1 MRRALSSVVMLV
13 LVAATTVPA
22 AAASGTAAPALRPVP
37 GAPAFQSIDVS
48 KIDPQLRPFLLD
60 PARQATVMLE
70 LGGTPV
76 SLVGAAA
83 RDRGMVLSGFAAAS
97 VRSTLRAQQDALRP
111 SLATLGA
118 RVLGQYQDAYDG
130 IKVRVSL
137 RDLPRL
143 TALPGVEQVL
153 AVQQNQ
159 MANATSEQFTGV
171 PAAWSVGS
179 GLTGAGVKI
188 AVIDT
193 GIDYT
198 HADFGGSGDPAAYQA
213 NSGVSLAGSG
223 FPNSKVAGGYD
234 FVGDAYDA
242 GGTGAAVIPQPDPNP
257 LDCAGHGTHVAGTIG
272 GYGVTAEGKTYHGPY
287 DAQTLAR
294 TQFLVAP
301 GVAPGARLY
310 ALKIFGCSGT
320 TDDVI
325 DAVDWAVKNGMNVIN
340 LSLGAPFGAE
350 GSPFGGP
357 ESPDAVAVDNAVR
370 AGIVV
375 VAAGGND
382 GSVAYTASTPGVA
395 SGAIEV
401 AAVDAH
407 ATLPGAVI
415 GIGDGISALD
425 ANGTAAFPV
434 TGRLDVLKDATGGI
448 ALGCA
453 ASDYT
458 AVQPADI
465 VVTLRGTCPRVDRA
479 TLGQAAGA
487 AAVVMVNTTA
497 GAYPPQEGP
506 IPGVTVP
513 FLGVRPSDG
522 AALLGAD
529 GTTVTIAGPIT
540 LANPTYR
547 ATADFSAG
555 GPRSGDSALKPD
567 LAAPGV
573 SVSSAAM
580 GTGIGA
586 VQESG
591 TSMAA
596 PLVAGAAALVLQ
608 AHPRWTPGQVKAA
621 LMNTASETAIAG
633 YDPRTDG
640 AGLVQPARAVDTLVL
655 ATTGP
660 GTASLSFGAL
670 AMTGPFS
677 ATQTVRLQNLG
688 THAVTYQLRTA
699 FAGPALGVHVRIR
712 PSRVSVPAHGTSS
725 VTVALTLSAAAV
737 AALPGVEHPA
747 DPAALLTTVRGTVVA
762 TPTAARPGVYP
773 LSIPFLIAPR
783 ALSNVVAPAT
793 VALTPQ
799 GGQDVASVTVTNTG
813 IHAGVADVY
822 AWGLRSGPM
831 GAGSVDVRAVGVQS
845 LTTGLDGTALP
856 STDRMLVFAINTY
869 APWSSAAVN
878 EFDIALDTDGSGSA
892 EYVLAA
898 VDHGLATAGQ
908 PDGRMACFVFRA
920 SDQQLLAAAFAEA
933 PANSST
939 LRCGVLASTL
949 GLSPADPP
957 LTYAI
962 QAASLVSAAADTV
975 AGVGTFDAFAPAIS
989 QGERLALAPGKSAA
1003 LSLSLDPT
1011 LIASEPALG
1020 WMIVSPDNASGP
1032 DQAET
1037 IPAALPPATP

>member
-1 MRRALSSVVMLV
+1 MRRALSVVATLV
-13 LVAATTVPA
+13 LVVAATVRA
-22 AAASGTAAPALRPVP
+22 ANASGTTASAVRPVAGVP
-37 GAPAFQSIDVS
+37 TFQAIDVS
-48 KIDPQLRPFLLD
+48 RIDPRLRPFLLD
-60 PARQATVMLE
+60 PTRQATVILE
-70 LGGTPV
+70 LRGTPV

-83 RDRGMVLSGFAAAS
+83 RDRGIVLSGFAAAT
-97 VRSTLRAQQDALRP
+97 VRSALRAQQDALRP
-111 SLATLGA
+111 SLAALGA

-143 TALPGVEQVL
+143 TALPGVAQVL
-153 AVQQNQ
+153 AVPQYQI
-159 MANATSEQFTGV
+159 ANATSEQFTGV
-171 PAAWSVGS
+171 PAAWSVGA
-179 GLTGAGVKI
+179 GLTGVGVKV
-188 AVIDT
+188 AVVDT

-198 HADFGGSGDPAAYQA
+198 HADFGGSGSPTAYQA
-213 NSGVSLAGSG
+213 NGGVTLVGSG
-223 FPNSKVAGGYD
+223 FPNAKVAGGYD

-242 GGTGAAVIPQPDPNP
+242 GGTGAAVIPHPDPNP
-257 LDCAGHGTHVAGTIG
+257 LDCAGHGTHVAGTLA
-272 GYGVTAEGKTYHGPY
+272 GYGVTLDGTTYHGPY
-287 DAQTLAR
+287 DAQTLSR

-301 GVAPGARLY
+301 GVAPGAQLY

-357 ESPDAVAVDNAVR
+357 ESPDAVAVDNAAA

-395 SGAIEV
+395 SGAIAV

-415 GIGDGISALD
+415 GVGNGVAALD
-425 ANGTAAFPV
+425 ANGTAAFPL
-434 TGRLDVLKDATGGI
+434 TGRLDVLEDAAGGI

-458 AVQPADI
+458 AVQPGDI

-497 GAYPPQEGP
+497 GAFPPQEGP
-506 IPGVTVP
+506 IPGVTIP

-586 VQESG
+586 VTESG

-621 LMNTASETAIAG
+621 LMNTASAAAIAG

-655 ATTGP
+655 ATTGS
-660 GTASLSFGAL
+660 GTASLSFGAP
-670 AMTGPFS
+670 AMTGPFRAS
-677 ATQTVRLQNLG
+677 QTVRLQNLG
-688 THAVTYQLRTA
+688 TRVVTYALRTA
-699 FAGPALGVHVRIR
+699 FVGSALGLSVSLR
-712 PSRVSVPAHGTSS
+712 PSRVSVPAHGTAS

-737 AALPGVEHPA
+737 AALPGVAHPA
-747 DPAALLTTVRGTVVA
+747 DPAAQLTSVRGAVVA
-762 TPTAARPGVYP
+762 TPTAAAPGIYP

-793 VALTPQ
+793 VALAAQ
-799 GGQDVASVTVTNTG
+799 GGQDVASVRVTNTG
-813 IHAGVADVY
+813 IHAGIADVY
-822 AWGLRSGPM
+822 AWGLRSGPV
-831 GAGSVDVRAVGVQS
+831 GAGSADVRAVGVQS
-845 LTTGLDGTALP
+845 LTTGLDGATLP
-856 STDRMLVFAINTY
+856 ATDRLLVFAINTY

-892 EYVLAA
+892 EYVLTA

-908 PDGRMACFVFRA
+908 PDGRTACFVFRA
-920 SDQQLLAAAFAEA
+920 SDQHLLAAAFAEA

-949 GLSPADPP
+949 GLSPASPP
-957 LTYAI
+957 LAYAM
-962 QAASLVSAAADTV
+962 QAVSLVSAAADIV
-975 AGVGTFDAFAPAIS
+975 PGVGTFDAFAPAIS
-989 QGERLALAPGKSAA
+989 QGERLALGPGTSAT
-1003 LSLSLDPT
+1003 LPLSLDPT
-1011 LIASEPALG
+1011 LFASEPALG

-1037 IPAALPPATP
+1037 IPAALPPASP